1 MQGGGIPA
9 DLYEVKF
16 ASDVYHTLSR
26 KKGERVQGLVFG
38 PTFTLSCEQGEIF
51 IPFQNTMQFLKTQAT
66 CIRLL
71 VQLCLLPKL
80 SKLLQVP

>member
-38 PTFTLSCEQGEIF
+38 PTFTLSCEQGGNLHTVSEYNAILKDTGYLHKT
-51 IPFQNTMQFLKTQAT
+51 ISTTMLTAQA
-66 CIRLL
+66 
-71 VQLCLLPKL
+71 K
-80 SKLLQVP
+80 